1 MVKLLVEKYG
11 ADAKGSLF
19 QPSDDASKCSLRDMT
34 SALLRAKQN
43 DPECIFKAD
52 GLSGYLYFGRRN
64 TMFPMHTEDG
74 DLWSVNYLHSGA
86 PKVRYVVAREKAT

>member
-1 MVKLLVEKYG
+1 
-11 ADAKGSLF
+11 
-19 QPSDDASKCSLRDMT
+19 MT

-43 DPECIFKAD
+43 DPECIFKFD

-86 PKVRYVVAREKAT
+86 PKVWYVVARQSYMKVRNLIREACAGKT